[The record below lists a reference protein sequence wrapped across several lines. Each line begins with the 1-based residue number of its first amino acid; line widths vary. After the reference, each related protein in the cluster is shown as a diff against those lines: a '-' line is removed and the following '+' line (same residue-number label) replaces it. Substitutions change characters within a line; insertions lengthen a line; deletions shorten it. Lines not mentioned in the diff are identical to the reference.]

1 MKILIVTTEIG
12 MDGGGLSLSC
22 TRLTDIL
29 SRDNVVEVINSSTTP
44 ILTASG
50 GVFPLLGKSIRM
62 EYKLKA
68 DAEKYHGFD
77 LLIGFGGKFNGYYAS
92 LLAKQ
97 IKAKYILCLR
107 GSDVNLA
114 KWSAEDSWYLK
125 EALNSADK
133 IVCLSKEM
141 RQNIILSNNSVKEK
155 IVIIPNPLEGDYA
168 GVSFP
173 NLPLSVV
180 IGCAASHLNEKKG
193 VANLLCMVSE
203 FKKISQIPIK
213 LILVGSIDE
222 DLKLEYQQIMGELNL
237 QDNVEFC
244 NKTSRKSLASMMEGW
259 DFYVQCSVC
268 EGHPNVIPEALQ
280 SGCAFIS
287 TNTGYIAEILSS
299 EYPELFF
306 NDWDPVS
313 MALSLKNFIALGGKE
328 DVYSKVFKKIQLH
341 CNNNDIADRW
351 NSLLSCRIDNKI
363 TKDIEHVIAVGLHD
377 VQGDLHDSIT
387 TPILV
392 FKKFVEK
399 IHQSGYGLC
408 SMFDYLSK
416 DAEERK
422 SWIVCTFDD
431 GYSGLND
438 FAFPIMN
445 KYGFNATVF
454 VCTGLIG
461 KDNKWNNKDAVLR
474 RHLNMDELQNLYQHG
489 WEIASHGVSHFNL
502 LKLTDG
508 EIEHELR
515 ESYDFLDKEW
525 GNVIAYAYPYGA
537 YNAFIKS
544 CVSKYY
550 KYAFSVTHG
559 GTSLVADSLQIRRYS
574 ITEIYDMLSIT
585 IDEQYNV
592 NK

>member
-12 MDGGGLSLSC
+12 LDGGGMSLSC
-22 TRLTDIL
+22 TRLTNIL
-29 SRDNVVEVINSSTTP
+29 SRGNVVEVINSSTPP

-50 GVFPLLGKSIRM
+50 GVFPMLGKSIRM

-68 DAEKYHGFD
+68 EAEKYHEFD
-77 LLIGFGGKFNGYYAS
+77 FLIGFGGKYNGYYAS

-114 KWSAEDSWYLK
+114 KWSAEDSWYLN
-125 EALNSADK
+125 EASNCADK
-133 IVCLSKEM
+133 IVCLSNEM
-141 RQNIILSNNSVKEK
+141 RQNLLLSNNSVREK
-155 IVIIPNPLEGDYA
+155 IVIIPNPLEGDFA

-173 NLPLSVV
+173 NLPSSVV
-180 IGCAASHLNEKKG
+180 IGCAATHLNEKKG
-193 VANLLCMVSE
+193 IANLLCLVSE
-203 FKKISQIPIK
+203 FKIISELPIK
-213 LILVGSIDE
+213 LILVGNIDE
-222 DLKLEYQQIMGELNL
+222 DLKLEYQQIIGELGL
-237 QDNVEFC
+237 LGNVEFS
-244 NKTSRKSLASMMEGW
+244 NKISRKSLASMMKEW
-259 DFYVQCSVC
+259 DFYIQSSVC
-268 EGHPNVIPEALQ
+268 EGHPNAISEALQ

-287 TNTGYIAEILSS
+287 TKTGYIAEVLSS

-306 NDWDPVS
+306 NEWEPSS
-313 MALSLKNFIALGGKE
+313 MALSLKNLIALDGKE
-328 DVYSKVFKKIQLH
+328 EIYSNVFKKIQLH
-341 CNNNDIADRW
+341 CNKNDIVDRW
-351 NSLLSCRIDNKI
+351 NGLLRYNVDNKI
-363 TKDIEHVIAVGLHD
+363 KKDIEHVIAVGLHD

-387 TPILV
+387 TPVLV
-392 FKKFVEK
+392 FQKFVEK
-399 IHQSGYGLC
+399 IHHSGYGLC
-408 SMFDYLSK
+408 SMADYLAK

-438 FAFPIMN
+438 FALPIMS

-474 RHLNMDELQNLYQHG
+474 QHLNIDELQNLHQHG

-502 LKLTDG
+502 LKLTDA
-508 EIEHELR
+508 EIEHELK
-515 ESYDFLDKEW
+515 ESYDFIAKEW
-525 GNVIAYAYPYGA
+525 GKTLSYAYPYGA

-550 KYAFSVTHG
+550 KYAFSVNQG

-574 ITEIYDMLSIT
+574 ITEIYDMLSLT
-585 IDEQYNV
+585 IDE
-592 NK
+592 